1 MLLALLAF
9 GQTAWAQDQTLTLND
24 GTNLRD
30 EVPIRGWMCREGL
43 GSQFIIPAS
52 ELTDMQGGTIN
63 QLTFYAETASY
74 SFYGA
79 EYKVYITEVDYTE
92 FEPEVFHSISD
103 IESASYC
110 DWNTMSDYYSGGLSI
125 SNNMMVIALTSPY
138 HYTGGNLLIG
148 LRLTQEG
155 SNADNVNWY
164 GRNQSTVSSVYPLYL
179 GSNEFYFSLKYL
191 PKVTFG
197 YTPSSSAST
206 CMWPIVTSATITNHT
221 ATISW
226 T

>member
-1 MLLALLAF
+1 MKKSKLFLILLALLAF
-9 GQTAWAQDQTLTLND
+9 GSTAWAQDQTLTLND

-30 EVPIRGWMCREGL
+30 EVPIRGWMDREGL

-125 SNNMMVIALTSPY
+125 SNNMMVITLTSPY

-148 LRLTQEG
+148 FRLTQEG

-179 GSNEFYFSLKYL
+179 GSNEFYFSAKYL

-197 YTPSSSAST
+197 YTPSSSAPT
-206 CMWPIVTSATITNHT
+206 CGPL
-221 ATISW
+221 
-226 T
+226 